1 MPEPQEQD
9 PLEIPVPD
17 TGENTSKYGG
27 SAMSADLNALLMAEG
42 AKSHQLMMLESQG
55 NIQNVNNLLRLTAAK
70 KFDELQPAESKAID
84 TVLSSP
90 PIRNQ
95 G

>member
-17 TGENTSKYGG
+17 TGNTTSKHGG

-70 KFDELQPAESKAID
+70 KFGELQPAESKAID
-84 TVLSSP
+84 TVLSWP